1 MNLQGHAVH
10 DELHGKMATILW
22 NAVAEDWVGGV
33 GATVGLNKS
42 PHEVVEHGGPDG
54 TDLVDFTEAVDG
66 GVHVGVG
73 LEVSGVQ
80 VCSDTLGVVSSPGT
94 HGVVGVF
101 GVTGL

>member
-22 NAVAEDWVGGV
+22 NTVAEDRVSGV
-33 GATVGLNKS
+33 GAAVGLDKS

-54 TDLVDFTEAVDG
+54 TDLVDLTEAVDG

-73 LEVSGVQ
+73 LEVSGVE
-80 VCSDTLGVVSSPGT
+80 VGTDTLGVVGSPGT
-94 HGVVGVF
+94 HGVVGVL